1 MKLMLGSYHF
11 FRRQQLSDKNSI
23 RRLTLT
29 KEVNP
34 EFGEG
39 ENLNNE
45 CILSM

>member
-11 FRRQQLSDKNSI
+11 FSRQQLSDKNLI

-29 KEVNP
+29 KEVNS

-39 ENLNNE
+39 ENLNSE
-45 CILSM
+45 FILSR